1 MNQVKF
7 GPQKQ
12 EKTKKEERFLSMQ
25 LISQEK
31 ILPWG
36 LMTLRESDLNS

>member
-12 EKTKKEERFLSMQ
+12 EKTKEKERFLSMQ

-31 ILPWG
+31 IPVG
-36 LMTLRESDLNS
+36 INGFEGTVPE